1 MKTLPLTE
9 AAMLGPFVH
18 YLEAQGGTVAR
29 LLDDLNVSREMVD
42 REQGKVTKLQF
53 YRFLNASGAR
63 TGQAALG
70 YQIGEHFGMGF
81 VGPVG
86 ASVLRAAT
94 LKDAIDTFAV
104 HLERWLDG
112 NKLWLETDGDEAWLC
127 NAAHDGLQ
135 EHQEISDQCALMT
148 LVSLV
153 REAAGPEWSPE
164 ALRLPL
170 HASRIHD
177 EIPGLSGASV
187 ITSELG
193 VAVRFPAKFL
203 SYPVGELSK
212 EPPGSQL
219 PTSSPSG
226 FAASMEQTLSD
237 QFPFIGIPSI
247 PQAAELV
254 GTSIRSLQRHLKA
267 DGLTYQR
274 MIERIRFRKARER
287 LQQDPH
293 LTIRELSQD
302 LHYATPS
309 GFIRAFHRI
318 AGMTPGK
325 FIQQK
330 RAQP

>member
-9 AAMLGPFVH
+9 AAMLGPFVR
-18 YLEAQGGTVAR
+18 YIETRGGTIAR

-42 REQGKVTKLQF
+42 RGQGKVTKLQF

-63 TGQAALG
+63 TGQSALG

-81 VGPVG
+81 MGPVG

-127 NAAHDGLQ
+127 NAAHDGLH
-135 EHQEISDQCALMT
+135 EHQQISDQCALMT

-153 REAAGPEWSPE
+153 REAAGPDWTPE
-164 ALRLPL
+164 ALRLPP
-170 HASRIHD
+170 HASRIHE
-177 EIPGLSGASV
+177 EIPCLFGASV
-187 ITSELG
+187 VTSELG

-203 SYPVGELSK
+203 SYPVGEASK
-212 EPPGSQL
+212 EASGSQL
-219 PTSSPSG
+219 PSSSPSG
-226 FAASMEQTLSD
+226 FAASMEQSLYD
-237 QFPFIGIPSI
+237 QFPFIGIPSL
-247 PQAAELV
+247 PQAAEIT
-254 GTSIRSLQRHLKA
+254 GTSVRSLQRHLKA

-274 MIERIRFRKARER
+274 MMERIRFRKARER
-287 LQQDPH
+287 LQQDPR
-293 LTIRELSQD
+293 LKIRELSQD

-309 GFIRAFHRI
+309 GFVRAFHRI
-318 AGMTPGK
+318 TGMTPGK
-325 FIQQK
+325 FVQQK
-330 RAQP
+330 RA